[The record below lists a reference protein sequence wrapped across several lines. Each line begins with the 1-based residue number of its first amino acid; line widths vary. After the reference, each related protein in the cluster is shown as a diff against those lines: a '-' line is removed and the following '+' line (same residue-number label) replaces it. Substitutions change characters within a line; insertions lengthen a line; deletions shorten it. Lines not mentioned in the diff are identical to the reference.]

1 MIRVQLEHVRLALD
15 PDVPVFVD
23 FDRLG
28 DEAFGLLARIVLE
41 PDVRLAAA
49 ALRVCAH
56 LQGEG
61 AISVLALG
69 ARHRNP
75 ILREAAAMA
84 LARRHDHPPQMLV
97 TLLNDPE
104 VTVRARALET
114 VGGKSRAARLRY
126 VRVLRRLHREDPD
139 PRVRAMARQAFPV
152 ARRRSRMLS

>member
-1 MIRVQLEHVRLALD
+1 
-15 PDVPVFVD
+15 
-23 FDRLG
+23 
-28 DEAFGLLARIVLE
+28 
-41 PDVRLAAA
+41 
-49 ALRVCAH
+49 
-56 LQGEG
+56 
-61 AISVLALG
+61 
-69 ARHRNP
+69 
-75 ILREAAAMA
+75 MA